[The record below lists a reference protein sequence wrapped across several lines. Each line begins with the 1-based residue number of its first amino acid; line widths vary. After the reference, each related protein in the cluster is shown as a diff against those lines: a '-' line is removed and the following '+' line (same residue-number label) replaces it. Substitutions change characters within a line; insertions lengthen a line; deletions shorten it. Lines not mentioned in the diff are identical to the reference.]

1 LDHVLVF
8 VWYTCLRDTVDPTW
22 GEDQMSAATGKASAY
37 FRKSWRA
44 IGIALTL
51 GVVLGAVGWF
61 AGERLGQVRP
71 YLLFFGPFALGYAFG
86 RTHQLADQREQH
98 SDPRAPKGN

>member
-1 LDHVLVF
+1 
-8 VWYTCLRDTVDPTW
+8 
-22 GEDQMSAATGKASAY
+22 MSAATGKASAY